1 MIRYLQLSQQ
11 QLPLDCSAPSPQ
23 QHDTLDLMSR
33 PAAVRQHRECEQCT
47 TCRSPTAPA
56 AQQQPTAD
64 NTQSAPEHGAPA
76 QHLIKNNPTQPAG
89 CRFAGWYSAVP
100 ALQLRLFYGPLLA
113 SVTATKSAY
122 EAMAKQHSPDGTM
135 AGFQQAI
142 MDRPSGP
149 EATAYRWVGG

>member
-1 MIRYLQLSQQ
+1 
-11 QLPLDCSAPSPQ
+11 
-23 QHDTLDLMSR
+23 
-33 PAAVRQHRECEQCT
+33 
-47 TCRSPTAPA
+47 
-56 AQQQPTAD
+56 
-64 NTQSAPEHGAPA
+64 
-76 QHLIKNNPTQPAG
+76 
-89 CRFAGWYSAVP
+89 
-100 ALQLRLFYGPLLA
+100 LQLRLFYGPLLA